1 MKNKSLLS
9 ILCLTLFLFSTVR
22 SIQSLPLY
30 GGEVTTVELD
40 SATKTKIIEETAKLI
55 TDKYVFPDVA
65 KEMANY
71 IRGRLKENAYDHI
84 TSLHA
89 LTQELTKDLRSVNN
103 DAHLGVI
110 ERRGALKKGVS
121 P

>member
-1 MKNKSLLS
+1 MRNKSLLS
-9 ILCLTLFLFSTVR
+9 ILCLILFLFSTVR
-22 SIQSLPLY
+22 SIRSLPLY
-30 GGEVTTVELD
+30 GGEVTTDELD
-40 SATKTKIIEETAKLI
+40 SATKAKIIEETARLI
-55 TDKYVFPDVA
+55 TNKYVFPDVA

-71 IRGRLKENAYDHI
+71 LRGRLKENTYDHI

-110 ERRGALKKGVS
+110 
-121 P
+121 